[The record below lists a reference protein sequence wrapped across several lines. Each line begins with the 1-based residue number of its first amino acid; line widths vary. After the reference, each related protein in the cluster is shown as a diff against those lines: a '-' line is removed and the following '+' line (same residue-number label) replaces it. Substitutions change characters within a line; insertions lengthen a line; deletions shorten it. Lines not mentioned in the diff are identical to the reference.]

1 MYLCIAIIHYNI
13 MSNVLTKQI
22 RERIVSQGENSL
34 YMVRDFADLNN
45 DGLVTRALSRL
56 EKDGMLIRISQ
67 GIYLYPQRNRFG
79 ILKPNIDEIAVAI
92 AQKDKARI
100 IPSGL
105 TALNKLGLSTQVT
118 MNAVYLTDASAREIK
133 IGNRTIVFKRSA
145 PRNFAYKTDI
155 FPLVVGAM
163 KEIGEANLTDNQLR
177 IIKETI
183 NRCEDKEAIMYDY
196 NIAPGWIRKKLK
208 I

>member
-1 MYLCIAIIHYNI
+1 
-13 MSNVLTKQI
+13 MSNVLSKKI

>member
-1 MYLCIAIIHYNI
+1 

-22 RERIVSQGENSL
+22 RERIESQGENTL

-56 EKDGMLIRISQ
+56 EKEGMLVRISQ
-67 GIYLYPQRNRFG
+67 GIYLYPMRNRFG
-79 ILKPNIDEIAVAI
+79 ILKPSIDDIAVAI

-118 MNAVYLTDASAREIK
+118 MNAVYLTDATAREIK
-133 IGNRTIVFKRSA
+133 IGNRTIVLKQLPLFHLRRQMLFSA
-145 PRNFAYKTDI
+145 MTMSR
-155 FPLVVGAM
+155 
-163 KEIGEANLTDNQLR
+163 
-177 IIKETI
+177 
-183 NRCEDKEAIMYDY
+183 
-196 NIAPGWIRKKLK
+196 
-208 I
+208 

>member
-1 MYLCIAIIHYNI
+1 

-22 RERIVSQGENSL
+22 RERIELQGENTL

-56 EKDGMLIRISQ
+56 EKEGMLVRISQ
-67 GIYLYPQRNRFG
+67 GIYLYPMRNRFG
-79 ILKPNIDEIAVAI
+79 ILKPSIDDIAVAI

-118 MNAVYLTDASAREIK
+118 MNAVYLTDATAREIK
-133 IGNRTIVFKRSA
+133 IGNRTIVFKRL
-145 PRNFAYKTDI
+145 
-155 FPLVVGAM
+155 PLFH
-163 KEIGEANLTDNQLR
+163 LR
-177 IIKETI
+177 
-183 NRCEDKEAIMYDY
+183 R
-196 NIAPGWIRKKLK
+196 
-208 I
+208 

>member
-1 MYLCIAIIHYNI
+1 

-22 RERIVSQGENSL
+22 RERIELQGENTL

-56 EKDGMLIRISQ
+56 EKEGMLVRISQ
-67 GIYLYPQRNRFG
+67 GIYLYPMRNRFG
-79 ILKPNIDEIAVAI
+79 ILKPSIDDIAVAI

-118 MNAVYLTDASAREIK
+118 MNAVYLTDATAREIK
-133 IGNRTIVFKRSA
+133 IGNRTIVLKQLPLFHLRRQMLFSA
-145 PRNFAYKTDI
+145 MTMSR
-155 FPLVVGAM
+155 
-163 KEIGEANLTDNQLR
+163 
-177 IIKETI
+177 
-183 NRCEDKEAIMYDY
+183 
-196 NIAPGWIRKKLK
+196 
-208 I
+208 

>member
-1 MYLCIAIIHYNI
+1 

-22 RERIVSQGENSL
+22 RERIESQGENTL

-56 EKDGMLIRISQ
+56 EKEGMLVRISQ
-67 GIYLYPQRNRFG
+67 GIYLYPMRNRFG
-79 ILKPNIDEIAVAI
+79 ILKPSIDDIAVAI

-118 MNAVYLTDASAREIK
+118 MNAVYLTDATAREIK
-133 IGNRTIVFKRSA
+133 IGNSTIVLKQLPLFHLRRQMLFSA
-145 PRNFAYKTDI
+145 MTMSR
-155 FPLVVGAM
+155 
-163 KEIGEANLTDNQLR
+163 
-177 IIKETI
+177 
-183 NRCEDKEAIMYDY
+183 
-196 NIAPGWIRKKLK
+196 
-208 I
+208 

>member
-1 MYLCIAIIHYNI
+1 
-13 MSNVLTKQI
+13 
-22 RERIVSQGENSL
+22 
-34 YMVRDFADLNN
+34 MVRDFADLNN
-45 DGLVTRALSRL
+45 DGLVTRAVSRL
-56 EKDGMLIRISQ
+56 EKDGLLIRISQ
-67 GIYLYPQRNRFG
+67 GIDLYPQRNRFG

>member
-1 MYLCIAIIHYNI
+1 

-22 RERIVSQGENSL
+22 RERIERQGENTL
-34 YMVRDFADLNN
+34 YMVRDFADLKN

-56 EKDGMLIRISQ
+56 AEEGLLVRLSQ
-67 GIYLYPQRNRFG
+67 GLYLYPKRNRFG
-79 ILKPNIDEIAVAI
+79 ILKPSIDEIAAAI

-118 MNAVYLTDASAREIK
+118 MNAVYLTDATAREIK
-133 IGNRTIVFKRSA
+133 IGNRTIMFKRCA
-145 PRNFAYKTDI
+145 PRNFAYQTDV
-155 FPLVVGAM
+155 FPLVVCAM
-163 KEIGEANLTDNQLR
+163 KEIGAANVTQEHIDM
-177 IIKETI
+177 IKNAI
-183 NRCEDKEAIMYDY
+183 DKCEDKDAIRHDY
-196 NIAPGWIRKKLK
+196 NVAPGWIRKKLS

>member
-1 MYLCIAIIHYNI
+1 

-22 RERIVSQGENSL
+22 RERIELQGENTL

-56 EKDGMLIRISQ
+56 EKEGMLVRISQ
-67 GIYLYPQRNRFG
+67 GIYLYPMRNRFG
-79 ILKPNIDEIAVAI
+79 ILKPSIDDIAVAI

-118 MNAVYLTDASAREIK
+118 MNAVYLTDATAREIK
-133 IGNRTIVFKRSA
+133 IGNRTIVFKELPLFHLWRQMLFSA
-145 PRNFAYKTDI
+145 MTMSR
-155 FPLVVGAM
+155 
-163 KEIGEANLTDNQLR
+163 
-177 IIKETI
+177 
-183 NRCEDKEAIMYDY
+183 
-196 NIAPGWIRKKLK
+196 
-208 I
+208 

>member
-1 MYLCIAIIHYNI
+1 
-13 MSNVLTKQI
+13 MSNVLSKQI
-22 RERIVSQGENSL
+22 RERIESQGENTL

-45 DGLVTRALSRL
+45 DGLVTRTLSRM
-56 EKDGMLIRISQ
+56 EKEGMLVRISQ
-67 GIYLYPQRNRFG
+67 GIYLYPKRNRFG
-79 ILKPNIDEIAVAI
+79 ILKPSIDEIAAAI

-100 IPSGL
+100 IPCGL

-118 MNAVYLTDASAREIK
+118 MNAVYLTDATAREIK

-145 PRNFAYKTDI
+145 PRNFAYVTDV

-163 KEIGEANLTDNQLR
+163 KEIGESNVSAEHLN
-177 IIKETI
+177 IIKGAI
-183 NRCEDKEAIMYDY
+183 NKCEDKEAIRHDY
-196 NIAPGWIRKKLK
+196 NLAPAWIRKKLS

>member
-1 MYLCIAIIHYNI
+1 

-22 RERIVSQGENSL
+22 RERIELQGENTL

-56 EKDGMLIRISQ
+56 EKEGMLVRISQ
-67 GIYLYPQRNRFG
+67 GIYLYPMRNRFG
-79 ILKPNIDEIAVAI
+79 ILKPSIDDIAVAI

-118 MNAVYLTDASAREIK
+118 MNAVYLTDATAREIK
-133 IGNRTIVFKRSA
+133 IGNSTIVLKQLPLFHLRRQMLFSA
-145 PRNFAYKTDI
+145 MTMSR
-155 FPLVVGAM
+155 
-163 KEIGEANLTDNQLR
+163 
-177 IIKETI
+177 
-183 NRCEDKEAIMYDY
+183 
-196 NIAPGWIRKKLK
+196 
-208 I
+208 

>member
-1 MYLCIAIIHYNI
+1 

-22 RERIVSQGENSL
+22 RERIELQGENTL

-56 EKDGMLIRISQ
+56 EKEGMLVRISQ
-67 GIYLYPQRNRFG
+67 GIYLYPMRNRFG
-79 ILKPNIDEIAVAI
+79 ILKPSIDDIAVAI

-118 MNAVYLTDASAREIK
+118 MNAVYLTDATAREIK
-133 IGNRTIVFKRSA
+133 IGNRTIVLKQL
-145 PRNFAYKTDI
+145 
-155 FPLVVGAM
+155 PLFH
-163 KEIGEANLTDNQLR
+163 LR
-177 IIKETI
+177 
-183 NRCEDKEAIMYDY
+183 R
-196 NIAPGWIRKKLK
+196 
-208 I
+208 

>member
-1 MYLCIAIIHYNI
+1 

-45 DGLVTRALSRL
+45 DGLVTRVLSRL